1 MAGKRARRKDEGPS
15 LFGGDEPRFSKRF
28 EPRVVAG
35 IDEAGLGPMLGPL
48 SIGMSAFRVP
58 SGSLNLW
65 KALGDV
71 VTGELER
78 SGERLVVADSKLVF
92 TRNARGAERLERTVL
107 AFEAVS
113 RCEKRA
119 CASTRAFLES
129 TAERLRAT
137 GLALEPW
144 YAHLA
149 LRLAPECAGDAL
161 AATIARLDAA
171 LVAARVEIVAL
182 AVRAVPPSEL
192 NASFAVTESKGATHW
207 RACVPFLAHVWER
220 FGIEGVELVVDR
232 HGGRMRYKPLL
243 AETYPRAKIEVVR
256 ELPAISEYLLMDDER
271 RAMRV
276 IFAEKAESISFAVA
290 LASCCAKYARE
301 VCMGAFNAYFE
312 TMQPGLAPTAGY
324 VTDARRWLA
333 DAEVAIE
340 RSGIGSAAL
349 VRTR

>member
-1 MAGKRARRKDEGPS
+1 MKPRARRSDRGPS
-15 LFGGDEPRFSKRF
+15 LFGEEPRFSKQF
-28 EPRVVAG
+28 EARIVAG
-35 IDEAGLGPMLGPL
+35 LDEAGLGPMLGPL
-48 SIGMSAFRVP
+48 SIGMSAFRVHD
-58 SGSLNLW
+58 GRQCLW

-71 VTGELER
+71 VTDEIER
-78 SGERLVVADSKLVF
+78 DGERLVVADSKLVF

-107 AFEAVS
+107 AFEALS

-119 CASTRAFLES
+119 CASTRAFLEGTS
-129 TAERLRAT
+129 ERLRAT

-144 YAHLA
+144 YGHLA
-149 LRLAPECAGDAL
+149 ERLAPECAGDAL
-161 AATIARLDAA
+161 AETIARLEAA
-171 LVAARVEIVAL
+171 LVAARVEIAAL

-207 RACVPFLAHVWER
+207 RACVPFLAHLWER
-220 FGIEGVELVVDR
+220 FGVEGIELVVDR
-232 HGGRMRYKPLL
+232 HGGRMRYAPLL
-243 AETYPRAKIEVVR
+243 QETYRRAKIEVVR
-256 ELPAISEYLLMDDER
+256 EEPAISEYLLMDDER

-276 IFAEKAESISFAVA
+276 VFAEKAESLSFAVA

-324 VTDARRWLA
+324 VTDARRWLV
-333 DAEVAIE
+333 DAQAAIE

-349 VRTR
+349 IRTR